1 MSTDPRWLADIVAA
15 TTSFVGTADASGRPL
30 WVNEAGRALC
40 GLSSEEPLP
49 ASLADFHPARLW
61 PRLDEGVVVAVRDG
75 VWRDE
80 TAVLGPAG
88 EEIPVAQVLVA
99 HYDAVG
105 RLEALSA
112 VMQDLRE
119 SRRMIGQL
127 RDRARLLAAV
137 GQAVVA
143 TDPDGHIE
151 YWNEAAERLY
161 GWTAHEAMG
170 RRMCDL
176 AVSETEQDVAA
187 EIGAALG
194 RGEAW
199 SGVFRARNKDG
210 VTFPAW
216 LAATPA
222 FGDRGELAKI
232 ISVATDLSELH
243 AARDQAQRRADQ
255 QAALARLGQE
265 ILDTGDL
272 DALLQQVCQATAK
285 VLGADL
291 CEVFELAPD
300 RDRLW
305 LRAAAGWDDGSVGC
319 ASVPTGNASEFDY
332 TIEIEGPV
340 VVPEADHETRF
351 TVPELLTE
359 RGVASGMSVA
369 ISSQHGVY
377 GVLGVHSTCPR
388 RFTEEEDAAFL
399 HSVAHLV
406 ASAVKHHG
414 TADELEQLALY
425 DALTGLA
432 NRALATS
439 RLDEAL
445 ADTGESGGHVGV
457 VMLDVDGF
465 KLVNDGLGHRHGD
478 QLLQQIAQRLGETAR
493 PEELVSRLGSDEFAV
508 ICLRLP
514 DDEVAAAAE
523 CRQLAHT
530 LCDAVSGHYELSP
543 GMVYVTAG
551 AGVAVSLDHDEG
563 VELLRDAQAAV
574 STAKER
580 KRGSVCVYDQ
590 HMRARAARQIEVASD
605 LRDAL
610 ARDNFFMT
618 YQAEID
624 LGTGA
629 LFGVEALLRWNH
641 SSRGVLA
648 PAAFL
653 SVAEDSGLIVPL
665 GAQAL
670 HRACDDVAEI
680 LSTLGDGSS
689 QLAVNVAAAQLS
701 EEDFVQDVDHALAA
715 SGLAGHNL
723 MVEITE
729 TALINNPATVAR
741 TLADLRERG
750 VRVALD
756 DFGTGYSSLT
766 HLAHFPI
773 DVVKIDRSFVAGVAV
788 PGRHRQIVEAV
799 VRLAHTMRLTCV
811 AEGVETSAQF
821 CNLHALGCDVGQGY
835 LWGPPQPVDELAAWL
850 GGKPGP

>member
-1 MSTDPRWLADIVAA
+1 MTADPRWLADIMAA
-15 TTSFVGTADASGRPL
+15 TTSFVGTADANGRPL

-40 GLSSEEPLP
+40 GLGPAEPLP
-49 ASLADFHPARLW
+49 ASLADFHPAWLW
-61 PRLDEGVVVAVRDG
+61 PRLTEGVVVAVRDG

-80 TAVLGPAG
+80 TAVLGPG
-88 EEIPVAQVLVA
+88 GDEIPVAQVLVA
-99 HYDAVG
+99 HYDEAG

-119 SRRMIGQL
+119 SRRMTGQL

-137 GQAVVA
+137 GQAIVA
-143 TDPDGHIE
+143 TDPDGRID

-161 GWTAHEAMG
+161 GWTADEAVG
-170 RRMCDL
+170 RRMREL
-176 AVSETEQDVAA
+176 MVSETERDVAD
-187 EIGAALG
+187 EIAAALE

-199 SGVFRARNKDG
+199 SGVFRARGKDG
-210 VTFPAW
+210 VTFPTW
-216 LAATPA
+216 LAATPV
-222 FGDRGELAKI
+222 FGDRGELAKT

-255 QAALARLGQE
+255 QAALARLGKE
-265 ILDTGDL
+265 ILDAGDF

-285 VLGADL
+285 ILGADL

-305 LRAAAGWDDGSVGC
+305 LRAATGWDDHLVGR
-319 ASVPTGNASEFDY
+319 ASVPTGGASEFDY
-332 TIEIEGPV
+332 ALGIEAPV
-340 VVPEADHETRF
+340 VVPEVAHETRF

-359 RGVASGMSVA
+359 QGVASGMSVA
-369 ISSQHGVY
+369 ISSQQGMY
-377 GVLGVHSTCPR
+377 GVLGVHSTCPC
-388 RFTEEEDAAFL
+388 RFTDEDAAFL

-414 TADELEQLALY
+414 TAHELEQLALY
-425 DALTGLA
+425 DTLTGLA

-439 RLDEAL
+439 RLDRAIAETREA
-445 ADTGESGGHVGV
+445 GGRVGV

-478 QLLQQIAQRLGETAR
+478 QLLQQIAQRLGATVQ

-508 ICLRLP
+508 ICPRLH
-514 DDEVAAAAE
+514 DDEFAATAE
-523 CRQLAHT
+523 CRQLADT

-543 GMVYVTAG
+543 GMVYVTAC
-551 AGVAVSLDHDEG
+551 AGVAVSVGHVEG

-574 STAKER
+574 STAKEG

-590 HMRARAARQIEVASD
+590 HMRAQAARQIEVASD

-610 ARDNFFMT
+610 ARDNFFMA

-624 LGTGA
+624 LRTGA
-629 LFGVEALLRWNH
+629 LFGVEALLRWDDP
-641 SSRGVLA
+641 SRGMLA
-648 PAAFL
+648 PSAFL

-665 GAQAL
+665 GTQAL
-670 HRACDDVAEI
+670 HRACDDVAGI
-680 LSTLGDGSS
+680 LPTLGDGSS

-701 EEDFVQDVDHALAA
+701 EEDFVESVDHALAA
-715 SGLAGHNL
+715 SGLGGHNL

-729 TALINNPATVAR
+729 TALINDPATVAQ
-741 TLADLRERG
+741 TLAALRERG
-750 VRVALD
+750 IQVALD

-773 DVVKIDRSFVAGVAV
+773 DVVKIDRSFVAGVATA
-788 PGRHRQIVEAV
+788 GRHRQIVEAV

-821 CNLHALGCDVGQGY
+821 TDLQALGCDVGQGY
-835 LWGPPQPVDELAAWL
+835 LWGRPQLVHELAAWL
-850 GGKPGP
+850 DENPTR